1 MYDLAYFRAN
11 FDRIAERLQTR
22 ANPPNL
28 ESFRELDKRRRAAI
42 AESEQLKASRNV
54 ETAEIGRL
62 RREGVDTTERQ
73 QVVRAMDDRIAKLDE
88 DAKAANESFRELL
101 VGIPNVPALILDD
114 GTALTESIAICRY
127 IEELWPEPNLFGL
140 TALERATIEMW
151 QRQLELRLLVP
162 IAQVLRHSHPH
173 MAEMENPQVPEWAA
187 ANRPRAL
194 RAMAIV
200 DEALRD
206 RPFIAGDRFTV
217 ADITGLV
224 ALDFARP
231 ARIAI
236 PQELANL
243 IRWRETLKARP
254 SAMA

>member
-1 MYDLAYFRAN
+1 MEAATDEEEGGMKLYNSNLGPEPAPRAH
-11 FDRIAERLQTR
+11 L
-22 ANPPNL
+22 P
-28 ESFRELDKRRRAAI
+28 
-42 AESEQLKASRNV
+42 
-54 ETAEIGRL
+54 G
-62 RREGVDTTERQ
+62 REGRQ
-73 QVVRAMDDRIAKLDE
+73 DPAHRGRSRQTGAKDARILAL
-88 DAKAANESFRELL
+88 NPFQT
-101 VGIPNVPALILDD
+101 IPILELDD
-114 GTALTESIAICRY
+114 GTRIAESIAICRY

-151 QRQLELRLLVP
+151 QRQLELRLLLP

-200 DEALRD
+200 DETLRD

-254 SAMA
+254 SATA

>member
-1 MYDLAYFRAN
+1 M
-11 FDRIAERLQTR
+11 
-22 ANPPNL
+22 
-28 ESFRELDKRRRAAI
+28 KRR
-42 AESEQLKASRNV
+42 
-54 ETAEIGRL
+54 
-62 RREGVDTTERQ
+62 
-73 QVVRAMDDRIAKLDE
+73 
-88 DAKAANESFRELL
+88 
-101 VGIPNVPALILDD
+101 
-114 GTALTESIAICRY
+114 
-127 IEELWPEPNLFGL
+127 W
-140 TALERATIEMW
+140 
-151 QRQLELRLLVP
+151 
-162 IAQVLRHSHPH
+162 AQAR
-173 MAEMENPQVPEWAA
+173 VPEH
-187 ANRPRAL
+187 L
-194 RAMAIV
+194 GVIV